1 MRIFSQ
7 ILFVAVIVLL
17 DRGPAMGAFLEAPAA
32 ENEQNNPF
40 GLPGEWSSILRQE
53 SVLKDLKL
61 TAKQVESIQT
71 ILNDASL
78 KQEQIRKQVGDTL
91 SAEQVA
97 RLKQSSRQ
105 ISGGFALFE
114 PDVAIALGLTPQ
126 QQKKLSEISEKAYGD
141 MKNFM
146 SRARFRSKDAVDKY
160 ILGCRDR
167 AGELL
172 LAELTS
178 EQRKKFDDLK
188 GKPPARTN

>member
-1 MRIFSQ
+1 MRIFSHVLVVTI
-7 ILFVAVIVLL
+7 ILLVHGGTAMAV
-17 DRGPAMGAFLEAPAA
+17 FLEAPAA
-32 ENEQNNPF
+32 ENEQHNPF

-53 SVLKDLKL
+53 TVLKDLKL
-61 TAKQVESIQT
+61 TTKQAESIQT

-78 KQEQIRKQVGDTL
+78 TQEQIRKKVAGTL
-91 SAEQVA
+91 SAEQA
-97 RLKQSSRQ
+97 TRLKKISRK

-114 PDVAIALGLTPQ
+114 PDVALALGLTPQ

-160 ILGCRDR
+160 IMSCRDQ
-167 AGELL
+167 ASELL

-178 EQRKKFDDLK
+178 QQRKKFDDLK
-188 GKPPARTN
+188 DPSQNR